1 VHNAI
6 VGFWGDENS
15 HIGALNFYPIF
26 IPLLSA
32 RFQVS
37 VFSAASG
44 LKSGQFD
51 RTKNL
56 TA

>member
-1 VHNAI
+1 MIFAEIIDNRSI
-6 VGFWGDENS
+6 PQKQ
-15 HIGALNFYPIF
+15 ALMGLF
-26 IPLLSA
+26 LTTCCQKLK
-32 RFQVS
+32 VS
-37 VFSAASG
+37 VFSAAAG